1 MILYYI
7 LIILIGLLNW
17 IALPISALPDVS
29 LPANL
34 AAAITASSTMLSV
47 FYQIVPFML
56 TALAGILGA
65 LIVFELAIWS
75 YKLVKWVYSKIP
87 GIN

>member
-1 MILYYI
+1 MIFYYI

-17 IALPISALPDVS
+17 IALPISSLPDVS

-47 FYQIVPFML
+47 FYQIVPFTL